1 MIHSPEFWSR
11 AAYRAKVK
19 TPFELVAS
27 AARALGADVD
37 QAQPLVSWSARIGEP
52 LYQCS
57 PPDGYSDK
65 AQSWVSTGALLN
77 RLNYAIALAS
87 DRIRGTSVE
96 LTPLVG
102 GDVGAD
108 PQKALDRVMTLFLG
122 EGVSDA
128 TRATLERESND
139 PKVTGAKLDDPIRE
153 INLGVLSG
161 LVLGAP
167 EFQER

>member
-1 MIHSPEFWSR
+1 
-11 AAYRAKVK
+11 
-19 TPFELVAS
+19 
-27 AARALGADVD
+27 
-37 QAQPLVSWSARIGEP
+37 
-52 LYQCS
+52 
-57 PPDGYSDK
+57 
-65 AQSWVSTGALLN
+65 
-77 RLNYAIALAS
+77 
-87 DRIRGTSVE
+87 
-96 LTPLVG
+96 
-102 GDVGAD
+102 
-108 PQKALDRVMTLFLG
+108 MTLFLG